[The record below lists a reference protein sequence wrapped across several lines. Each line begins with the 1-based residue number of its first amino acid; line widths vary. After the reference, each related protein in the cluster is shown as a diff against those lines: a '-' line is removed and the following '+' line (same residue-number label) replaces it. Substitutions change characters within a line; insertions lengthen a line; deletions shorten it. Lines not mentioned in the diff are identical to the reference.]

1 LTVETGRRGRCGLA
15 ETLVES
21 GYEAAQ
27 HLKNTLKAKKWF
39 FHFKCWAFIPL

>member
-1 LTVETGRRGRCGLA
+1 MTVETDRRGRCGLA

-27 HLKNTLKAKKWF
+27 H
-39 FHFKCWAFIPL
+39 